1 MSERLVLL
9 GETIVNNKHDIAREV
24 HTSRFAG
31 IQLPELTAEQKR
43 EFQKIE
49 QQIMQVRADFI
60 EIFGRALIDNND
72 EQSIN
77 RVKEWG
83 KTAGS
88 FIFNLGVSLD
98 EALKDSSYYR
108 TVIWK
113 WIQEFSSDQDLSA
126 DSIFKIISIIDP
138 LLDHAVYYFSLTFV
152 HHFQQS
158 LNNAKKAFMELSV
171 PIVPLIPGVGVLPLI
186 GNIDTE
192 RAALLMEKTLEQAS
206 KLNLN
211 HLILDVSGV
220 LIIDTMVADQLLKV
234 ISALSLIGV
243 KTILTG
249 IRPEVAQTIV
259 SLGLSLNQLTV
270 RSNLHQAF
278 KEIQLIRQ

>member
-1 MSERLVLL
+1 MSDRLALL
-9 GETIVNNKHDIAREV
+9 GEAIVNNKYDIAEEV
-24 HTSRFAG
+24 HNIRFSKL
-31 IQLPELTAEQKR
+31 QLTPEQKR

-72 EQSIN
+72 EQLSID

-83 KTAGS
+83 ERAGS
-88 FIFNLGVSLD
+88 FIFNLGAPLD
-98 EALKDSSYYR
+98 EALKDSSDYR
-108 TVIWK
+108 KVIWK
-113 WIQEFSSDQDLSA
+113 FIQESNSDMDLSA
-126 DSIFKIISIIDP
+126 DCIFKIISIIDP

-192 RAALLMEKTLEQAS
+192 RAALLMEKTLEQAN
-206 KLNLN
+206 KLNLQ

-220 LIIDTMVADQLLKV
+220 LIIDTMVADQLLRV

-270 RSNLHQAF
+270 KSNLHQAF
-278 KEIQLIRQ
+278 KELQLVRQ

>member
-1 MSERLVLL
+1 MSERLALL
-9 GETIVNNKHDIAREV
+9 GEAIVNNKYDIAKEV
-24 HTSRFAG
+24 HNIRFSK
-31 IQLPELTAEQKR
+31 LELTPEQKR

-60 EIFGRALIDNND
+60 EIFGRALIDNN
-72 EQSIN
+72 EQLSID

-83 KTAGS
+83 ERAGS
-88 FIFNLGVSLD
+88 FIFNLGAPLD
-98 EALKDSSYYR
+98 EALKDSSDYR
-108 TVIWK
+108 KVIWK
-113 WIQEFSSDQDLSA
+113 SIQEFSSDMDLSA
-126 DSIFKIISIIDP
+126 DSIFKIISLIDP

-158 LNNAKKAFMELSV
+158 LNNAKRAFMELSV

-206 KLNLN
+206 KLNLQ

-270 RSNLHQAF
+270 KSNLHQAF